1 MNAPSTL
8 PATFGAEA
16 ELVAAATALVPALK
30 QRASAIDQLS
40 RLPQETI
47 DDLNAAGLLELTTP
61 RRYGGKQASVRT
73 FLEVVAEIGRGDA
86 STAWVTALI
95 NVTTW
100 AAAALFDE
108 RVTDEVFGG
117 PERARVVGVLSPRK
131 ASVKKVDGGYVIE
144 EGVWGFNSGIYHA
157 NWDLL
162 GIPIVDA
169 SGKVIDQGVALVRAS
184 DVRTLDDWNV
194 MALRGTGSSSVSVT
208 NLFVPDTHVASMSQA
223 IEGKYGATHLA
234 GEPLYRVACIP
245 MLAIILTFPALGIA
259 RNALDTFLELLP
271 RRGIQYTWYTKQ
283 AEAPVTHLQ
292 VGLASA
298 KLDAARAIIEKHAD
312 ALDAS
317 AASGQ
322 YMAYMDRAKVRR
334 DVGFAETLIWDAVDS
349 LATAS
354 GGSLASLGNPF
365 ARVWHDARV
374 ASLHGIVAP
383 TTNFETYGR
392 LACGQP
398 ADTPL
403 I

>member
-1 MNAPSTL
+1 MNAPITVAQTRSV
-8 PATFGAEA
+8 EA
-16 ELVAAATALVPALK
+16 GLVAAASALVPALR
-30 QRASAIDQLS
+30 QRAAQVDQLA
-40 RLPQETI
+40 RLPQESI

-61 RRYGGKQASVRT
+61 HRYGGKQVSVRT
-73 FLEVVAEIGRGDA
+73 FLDVVAELGRGDA
-86 STAWVTALI
+86 STAWVAALI

-108 RVTDEVFGG
+108 SVSDEVFCG

-131 ASVKKVDGGYVIE
+131 ASVKKVDGGYLIE

-162 GIPIVDA
+162 GIPIVDE
-169 SGKVIDQGVALVRAS
+169 SGKVVDQGVALVRAS
-184 DVRTLDDWNV
+184 DVHTLDDWNV
-194 MALRGTGSSSVSVT
+194 MALRGSGSSSVSVS
-208 NLFVPDTHVASMSQA
+208 NLFVPEARVASITQA
-223 IEGKYGATHLA
+223 VEGHYRSTHLA
-234 GEPLYRVACIP
+234 AEPLYRVACIP

-259 RNALDTFLELLP
+259 SNALETFLELLP

-283 AEAPVTHLQ
+283 AEAAVTHLQ
-292 VGLASA
+292 VGEASA
-298 KLDAARAIIEKHAD
+298 KLDAARAIIEKQAD

-322 YMAYMDRAKVRR
+322 YMAYLDRAKVRR
-334 DVGFAETLIWDAVDS
+334 DVGFAETLVWDAVDT

-365 ARVWHDARV
+365 ARIWHDARV
-374 ASLHGIVAP
+374 ASLHGIVTP

-392 LACGQP
+392 IACGQP
-398 ADTPL
+398 AGTPL